1 LAVKLPVVA
10 SEHRDDGAHCF
21 FPAVALVAHA
31 HAERVQLRRT
41 GGLAHAEIDA
51 AAREQIECGHLLRYA
66 LRLIGG
72 ELDHA
77 MPQPDVLGALTGRTE
92 EHFGRR

>member
-1 LAVKLPVVA
+1 MC
-10 SEHRDDGAHCF
+10 EHRDDGAHRF
-21 FPAVALVAHA
+21 FPPVALVAHA
-31 HAERVQLRRT
+31 HAKWMQFRRPRR
-41 GGLAHAEIDA
+41 LAHAEIDA
-51 AAREQIECGHLLRYA
+51 ATGEQIQRRYPLGDA

-77 MPQPDVLGALTGRTE
+77 MAEPDVLGALTRRAE